1 MSERQPQAH
10 HPYDRLP
17 DAVTELF
24 GEGATAESAYDLLT
38 VDVPATEWITAL
50 RTARDELGCSY
61 FDWLSAVDEPGTG
74 FRVCVHVAALGDGT
88 VRRLMLRTT
97 VPHEAA
103 VLPSA
108 IDVYA
113 GAAWHERET
122 HEMFGVA
129 FEDHPGLAPLLLP
142 EGFEGHPL
150 RKDFVLAA
158 RVAKAWP
165 GAKEPGESEHGG
177 PKRRT
182 MLPPGV
188 PDPNEWGPL
197 KGQLP
202 PATTR
207 PGRTARPAA
216 TATDRPPRRTRSATE
231 GSAAQRPQTGPPEA
245 SGPGAPESGAPES
258 GAPAPGAPAPEAPVP
273 GTPAPGGAAPGP
285 SGAASPE
292 AVQPPPSTSPPGGV
306 SPGDVPPGSPP
317 AARPRRSRS
326 ASDGSASQQQP
337 PEADAPRPQ
346 RRSRSASQGSASQR
360 ARATDA
366 PWHDAQ
372 PAFDDPD
379 VSPGGPEAPAQ
390 SGRPSGDG
398 PEAPSQSQRP
408 SDDGSEEPSRPP
420 KTSEGADAPSQPRKP
435 SADDPGTPPQPQQSS
450 DDGPEAANND
460 APSHPPKPSESGD
473 TPSQPLR
480 RLRSGGPGAE
490 PPVREGA
497 GRGEAPRSG
506 PTPDPTEPRTT
517 PDPDPDRPPT
527 DEATPTKPEP
537 QSQSQPKLNPNPDP
551 DPDNPHPA
559 GGDTE

>member
-1 MSERQPQAH
+1 MSERQHRAH

-17 DAVTELF
+17 DAVTEVF
-24 GEGATAESAYDLLT
+24 GEEATAESAYDLLT

-74 FRVCVHVAALGDGT
+74 FRVCAHVAALGGGT

-97 VPHEAA
+97 VPHDAA

-122 HEMFGVA
+122 HEMFGVT
-129 FEDHPGLAPLLLP
+129 FEGHPDLTPLLLP

-202 PATTR
+202 AATAR
-207 PGRTARPAA
+207 PGRAARPAA
-216 TATDRPPRRTRSATE
+216 GTADRPPRRTRSASE
-231 GSAAQRPQTGPPEA
+231 GSAAQRPQTGPPGA
-245 SGPGAPESGAPES
+245 SAPETS
-258 GAPAPGAPAPEAPVP
+258 APGASAP
-273 GTPAPGGAAPGP
+273 GTPAPEASAPGAP
-285 SGAASPE
+285 QPASPDAASSEAVSPSPATAPPGDASAGDVLPE
-292 AVQPPPSTSPPGGV
+292 APTAA
-306 SPGDVPPGSPP
+306 

-326 ASDGSASQQQP
+326 ASDGSASQQQNG
-337 PEADAPRPQ
+337 PEASAPRPP

-372 PAFDDPD
+372 PAFDDP
-379 VSPGGPEAPAQ
+379 SSQPHRR
-390 SGRPSGDG
+390 SRSGD
-398 PEAPSQSQRP
+398 
-408 SDDGSEEPSRPP
+408 
-420 KTSEGADAPSQPRKP
+420 
-435 SADDPGTPPQPQQSS
+435 
-450 DDGPEAANND
+450 
-460 APSHPPKPSESGD
+460 
-473 TPSQPLR
+473 
-480 RLRSGGPGAE
+480 PGAE

-506 PTPDPTEPRTT
+506 PTPTPGPDPT
-517 PDPDPDRPPT
+517 PDSDAAT
-527 DEATPTKPEP
+527 DEATPTEPKPKPKPEP
-537 QSQSQPKLNPNPDP
+537 NPDH
-551 DPDNPHPA
+551 PHPA